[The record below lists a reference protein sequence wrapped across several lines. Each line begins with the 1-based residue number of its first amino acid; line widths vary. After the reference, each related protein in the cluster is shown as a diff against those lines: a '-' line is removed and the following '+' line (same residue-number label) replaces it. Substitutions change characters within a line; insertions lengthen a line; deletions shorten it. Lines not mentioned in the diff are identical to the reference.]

1 MKVEVTSEDWNQA
14 KILSRELK
22 LHFFIAEKSGCTLV
36 TEDVELKS
44 KAKGRIV
51 VKSLGEL

>member
-1 MKVEVTSEDWNQA
+1 M
-14 KILSRELK
+14 LSRELK

-44 KAKGRIV
+44 NGRIV